1 VTPDD
6 GPIRRF
12 AVSLDFVGTDAVV
25 SVRGDFDVAAL
36 SEVGPLFDV
45 LVSNGYPSVVMDL
58 VDLDSVAPP
67 GLAFLADMA
76 RRLAEDGRQL
86 SVRSASAVIQRSLAE
101 AGLADLIGHERFELM
116 PGHSG
121 RRLNVSDPWP
131 VGMANRDLAAHA
143 ERINAVPVTNDLV
156 DSTLRLVVEL
166 ARATVGGADGVSVSL
181 RRHGRLST
189 VASSDQTVLDMDAQ
203 QYTTGE
209 GPCVEASIKGHWYLA
224 ESLQSE
230 ERWPEFTPRAQAL
243 GINAILSTPLLA
255 WKRPVGALN
264 IYSRTASAFAARDQK
279 LASKFAAEVS
289 TILTETG
296 VDVSDDQ
303 RSERFQKAL
312 RSREVIAQAQ
322 GVIME
327 REGIDE
333 REAYK
338 VLRVYSQRTGR
349 SLQSRA
355 EEITA
360 STLSRQPEFG
370 PGQDHVPRDSEHRD

>member
-6 GPIRRF
+6 APIRRF

-45 LVSNGYPSVVMDL
+45 LVSNAYPSVVIDL
-58 VDLDSVAPP
+58 ADLESVSPP
-67 GLAFLADMA
+67 GLAFLADVA

-86 SVRSASAVIQRSLAE
+86 SVRSPSTGIQRSLAE
-101 AGLADLIGHERFELM
+101 AGLADLIGHERFELL

-131 VGMANRDLAAHA
+131 VGLANGDLAAHA
-143 ERINAVPVTNDLV
+143 ERISAIPASNDLV

-203 QYTTGE
+203 QYNTGE
-209 GPCVEASIKGHWYLA
+209 GPCVDASVKGHWYHA

-255 WKRPVGALN
+255 LKRPVGALN
-264 IYSRTASAFAARDQK
+264 IYSRTPSAFAARDQK

-289 TILTETG
+289 TILAETG
-296 VDVSDDQ
+296 VDVSDGE
-303 RSERFQKAL
+303 RSERFHRAL

-327 REGIDE
+327 REGVDE

-360 STLSRQPEFG
+360 STLSGQPESG